1 MTERF
6 RVIED
11 GKAGTGLAACLRVAL
26 LVLGLGLG
34 RLALAQ
40 PAPDSGAG
48 NSPAAPNAATA
59 ATAAANA
66 GSPDA
71 AADIESALLR
81 LEDKYAIQE
90 KEAGELKEKLLELE
104 KSNLELSAGN
114 RRLTQQLAA
123 AREAG
128 KRFSAEL
135 ARRVY
140 RNVSRHVATIP
151 GTSIPYVGTG
161 VSVGMAQLDVKEG
174 CATLG
179 ALNELNRAMKLET
192 VSESKVCTLAVP
204 TQDEVMAQVLR
215 NWRTAYAVA
224 AAWANQDETT
234 LPAEPP
240 TVPQARANELWMA
253 VFGAIPQAVNPAPQR
268 PGPIQPIAP
277 TPPTPPTPPSI
288 K

>member
-11 GKAGTGLAACLRVAL
+11 GKPGASRAARLRAAL
-26 LVLGLGLG
+26 FALGLGLG
-34 RLALAQ
+34 QVALAQ
-40 PAPDSGAG
+40 LVPDNGAG
-48 NSPAAPNAATA
+48 NSPAAATA
-59 ATAAANA
+59 PANA
-66 GSPDA
+66 DGSAA
-71 AADIESALLR
+71 AADIESALMR
-81 LEDKYAIQE
+81 LEEKYAIQE
-90 KEAGELKEKLLELE
+90 KEAREVQEKRLELE
-104 KSNLELSAGN
+104 KSNLELAASN
-114 RRLTQQLAA
+114 RQLTQQLEA
-123 AREAG
+123 ARKAG

-140 RNVSRHVATIP
+140 RNVSRHVA
-151 GTSIPYVGTG
+151 GMAAVSIPYVGAG
-161 VSVGMAQLDVKEG
+161 VSVGMTRLDVKEG

-192 VSESKVCTLAVP
+192 VSEARVCTLAVP

-224 AAWANQDETT
+224 AAWANQDETG

-268 PGPIQPIAP
+268 PGPILPTAP

>member
-1 MTERF
+1 MGIAAAMTERF

-11 GKAGTGLAACLRVAL
+11 GKPGASHATRLRVAL
-26 LVLGLGLG
+26 FAMGLGLG
-34 RLALAQ
+34 QVSLAQ
-40 PAPDSGAG
+40 LAPDRGAG
-48 NSPAAPNAATA
+48 NSPAATTA
-59 ATAAANA
+59 PANA
-66 GSPDA
+66 ESSAA
-71 AADIESALLR
+71 AADIESALMR

-90 KEAGELKEKLLELE
+90 KEARELRDRLLELE
-104 KSNLELSAGN
+104 KSNLELTAGN
-114 RRLTQQLAA
+114 RRLTQQLAT

-128 KRFSAEL
+128 KRFSAAL

-140 RNVSRHVATIP
+140 RNVSRHVA
-151 GTSIPYVGTG
+151 GMAATSIPYVGAG
-161 VSVGMAQLDVKEG
+161 VSVGMTGLDVKEG

-179 ALNELNRAMKLET
+179 ALNELNRAMDLET
-192 VSESKVCTLAVP
+192 VSESRVCTLAVP

-224 AAWANQDETT
+224 AAWANQDDTW

-240 TVPQARANELWMA
+240 TVPQARANELWLA

-268 PGPIQPIAP
+268 LAPIQPIAP
-277 TPPTPPTPPSI
+277 TPPTPPTPPSM

>member
-11 GKAGTGLAACLRVAL
+11 GKPGAGLAACLRVAL

-59 ATAAANA
+59 AANA

-90 KEAGELKEKLLELE
+90 KEAGELKAKLLELE

-140 RNVSRHVATIP
+140 RNVSRHVATMA

-161 VSVGMAQLDVKEG
+161 VSVGMAELDVKEG

-179 ALNELNRAMKLET
+179 TLNELNRAMKLET

-253 VFGAIPQAVNPAPQR
+253 VFGAIPQAVNPPPAR

-288 K
+288 R

>member
-11 GKAGTGLAACLRVAL
+11 GKPGAGLAACLRVAL

-40 PAPDSGAG
+40 PTPDSGAG
-48 NSPAAPNAATA
+48 NSPAAPNA

-90 KEAGELKEKLLELE
+90 KEAGELKAKLLELE

-140 RNVSRHVATIP
+140 RNVSRHVATMA

-161 VSVGMAQLDVKEG
+161 VSVGMAELDVKEG

-179 ALNELNRAMKLET
+179 TLNELNRAMKLET

-253 VFGAIPQAVNPAPQR
+253 VFGAIPQAVNPPPAR

-288 K
+288 R

>member
-6 RVIED
+6 GVIED
-11 GKAGTGLAACLRVAL
+11 GKPGTGLAACLRVAL

-40 PAPDSGAG
+40 PAPDSGAE
-48 NSPAAPNAATA
+48 NSPAAPNA

-90 KEAGELKEKLLELE
+90 KEAGELKAKLLELE

-140 RNVSRHVATIP
+140 RNVSRHVATMA

-161 VSVGMAQLDVKEG
+161 VSVGMAGLDVKEG

-179 ALNELNRAMKLET
+179 TLNELNRAMKLET

-204 TQDEVMAQVLR
+204 TQDEVLAQVLR

-240 TVPQARANELWMA
+240 TVPQTRANELWMA
-253 VFGAIPQAVNPAPQR
+253 VFGAIPQAVNPPPAR

-288 K
+288 R